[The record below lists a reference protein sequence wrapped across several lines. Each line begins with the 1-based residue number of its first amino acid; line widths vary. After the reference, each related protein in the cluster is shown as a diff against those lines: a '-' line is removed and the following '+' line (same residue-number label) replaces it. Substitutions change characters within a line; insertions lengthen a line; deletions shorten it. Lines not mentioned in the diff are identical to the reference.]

1 MRETFNIIFF
11 PRKTRANK
19 DGEYPVYA
27 RITINGERLVIATN
41 ASVKPGKWSL
51 KTGCAAGSSEDAQ
64 RLNSYLETYRK
75 QIFDHYAIM
84 LKREIAI
91 NPVTLKK
98 QILGIQD
105 DKRSVLE
112 VFATHNEQVET
123 RVGFEYAKATALKFR
138 STLKHIREYIA
149 HRYKRNDLALGQ
161 IDHSFVTEF
170 EYYLKNVKSCNH
182 NSALKYVKLFRKIV
196 RHCLAHGW
204 MERDPFAGYKSKV
217 KHVERDFLT
226 TQELSRF
233 ENLVFSMPRLELV
246 RDIFVFSCYTGI
258 AYIDISKLTKE
269 NLIEDEEGGSWVS
282 MIRTKTQTRF
292 QIPMLPKALEILK
305 KYEAH
310 PVCVNRNRLLPT
322 FSNQKMNAYLK
333 EIAHL
338 ADVNKHCTFHVAR
351 HTFSTTVTLTN
362 GVPIETVSAMLGHK
376 NIRTTQIYARILKE
390 KIGADMK
397 VLKEKLDK
405 RE

>member
-1 MRETFNIIFF
+1 MDIC
-11 PRKTRANK
+11 
-19 DGEYPVYA
+19 
-27 RITINGERLVIATN
+27 TN
-41 ASVKPGKWSL
+41 RGIKPGKWST
-51 KTGCAAGSSEDAQ
+51 KHGNAAGNSEEAQ
-64 RLNSYLETYRK
+64 SINSYLETFRK
-75 QIFDHYAIM
+75 RIYDNFTALVQRNI
-84 LKREIAI
+84 
-91 NPVTLKK
+91 PVNTVSLRK

-105 DKRSVLE
+105 DQKSILD
-112 VFATHNEQVET
+112 VFAKHNAQVEA
-123 RVGFEYAKATALKFR
+123 RVGHEYAKATALKFR

-149 HRYKRNDLALGQ
+149 YRYKRNDLPVAE

-170 EYYLKNVKSCNH
+170 EIYMKNVRNCNH

-226 TQELSRF
+226 TQELSRI
-233 ENLVFSMPRLELV
+233 ENLVFSIPRLELV

-258 AYIDISKLTKE
+258 AYIDISKLSKE
-269 NLIEDEEGGSWVS
+269 NLIEDEDGGLWIS

-292 QIPMLPKALEILK
+292 QIPLLPKSIEILE
-305 KYEAH
+305 KYKSH
-310 PVCVNRNRLLPT
+310 PVSVNRNKLLPT

-333 EIAHL
+333 EIADR
-338 ADVNKHCTFHVAR
+338 AQVKKHCTFHVAR

-405 RE
+405 R

>member
-11 PRKTRANK
+11 PRKTRSNK
-19 DGEYPVYA
+19 NGTIPVYA
-27 RITINGERLVIATN
+27 RITINGERLVMATN
-41 ASVKPGKWSL
+41 VSIQPGKWS
-51 KTGCAAGSSEDAQ
+51 KRNGCVAGNSEDAQ
-64 RLNSYLETYRK
+64 RTNSYLETFRK
-75 QIFDHYAIM
+75 QIFDHYSAM
-84 LKREIAI
+84 LKREIPV
-91 NPVTLKK
+91 NPVSLKK

-105 DKRSVLE
+105 DQRSILE
-112 VFATHNEQVET
+112 VFAKHNEQVEA
-123 RVGFEYAKATALKFR
+123 RVGHEYAKATALKFR

-149 HRYKRNDLALGQ
+149 YRYKRGDLSLSQ

-170 EYYLKNVKSCNH
+170 EYYLKNVKNCNH

-226 TQELSRF
+226 TQELTRI
-233 ENLVFSMPRLELV
+233 ENLVFTMPRLELV
-246 RDIFVFSCYTGI
+246 RDIFVFSCYTGV
-258 AYIDISKLTKE
+258 AYIDISKLAKE
-269 NLIEDEEGGSWVS
+269 NLIEDEEGGLWVS

-292 QIPMLPKALEILK
+292 QIPLLPKALEIVK
-305 KYEAH
+305 KYESH
-310 PVCVNRNRLLPT
+310 PVSVNRNRLLPT
-322 FSNQKMNAYLK
+322 FYNQKMNAYLK

-338 ADVNKHCTFHVAR
+338 ADVKKHLTFHVAR

-390 KIGADMK
+390 KIGVDMK
-397 VLKEKLDK
+397 VLREKLEK